1 MTPNIRSITYNL
13 ALAGLYP
20 SPTMLYMAEKLI
32 TQTMETTNLS
42 IQKYTSGPMVSL
54 DAEILHA
61 LAQAT
66 CPPVRL

>member
-1 MTPNIRSITYNL
+1 
-13 ALAGLYP
+13 
-20 SPTMLYMAEKLI
+20 MLYMAEKLI

-42 IQKYTSGPMVSL
+42 IQRYTSGPMVSL

-66 CPPVRL
+66 RPPVPPLVRLYRT

>member
-1 MTPNIRSITYNL
+1 
-13 ALAGLYP
+13 
-20 SPTMLYMAEKLI
+20 MLYMAEKLI

-42 IQKYTSGPMVSL
+42 IQRYTSGPMVSL

-66 CPPVRL
+66 RPPFRLWRVYAAHDNSDRRGFFQ